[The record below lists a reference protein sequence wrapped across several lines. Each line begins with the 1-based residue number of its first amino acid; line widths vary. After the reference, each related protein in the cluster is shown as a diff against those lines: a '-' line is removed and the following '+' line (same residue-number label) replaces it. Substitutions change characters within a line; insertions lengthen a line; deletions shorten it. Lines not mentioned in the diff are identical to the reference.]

1 MTTIVNAK
9 EFEGELQTN
18 ASLARY
24 TSWRVGGLADVLFK
38 PSNLEKLSR
47 YLQQIPV
54 DEPVLYLGLGSNLL
68 VRDGGVRGHVILLH
82 GFQPEMSVL
91 EGQRVYASAGVPCA
105 KVARFAANNDLVGA
119 TFLAGI
125 PGTIGGALAMNAGA
139 FGGETW
145 PRVES
150 VETMTRKGE
159 LKTRPRDEFE
169 YGYRHLAGLEDE
181 LFVSATFQF
190 DSGDGEAVKAEIK
203 DLLARRSAS
212 QPTGIP
218 SCGSVF
224 RNPEGDYA
232 ARLIQDAGL
241 KGSKIGGAEVSEKH
255 ANFILNRGEA
265 SASDIEAMIEHVQ
278 NTVQQTFGISLHRE
292 VRIVG
297 EAV

>member
-1 MTTIVNAK
+1 MMIDQHANQIRGDV
-9 EFEGELQTN
+9 QRN

-24 TSWRVGGLADVLFK
+24 TSWRVGGPADVLFK
-38 PSNLEKLSR
+38 PADLEDLSL
-47 YLQQIPV
+47 YLQQVPKNE
-54 DEPVLYLGLGSNLL
+54 DVLYLGLGSNLL
-68 VRDGGVRGHVILLH
+68 VRDGGVRGHVILIH
-82 GFQPEMSVL
+82 GFQPQLSVL
-91 EGQRVYASAGVPCA
+91 EGERVYASAGVPCA
-105 KVARFAANNDLVGA
+105 KVARFAANNNLVGA

-145 PRVES
+145 PTVES
-150 VETMTRKGE
+150 VETMTRTGE
-159 LKTRPRDEFE
+159 LRSRSKDEFE
-169 YGYRHLAGLEDE
+169 YGYRHLAGIENE
-181 LFVSATFQF
+181 LFVSATFCF
-190 DSGDGEAVKAEIK
+190 ESGDGDAVKTEIK
-203 DLLARRSAS
+203 DLLNRRSQS

-232 ARLIQDAGL
+232 ARLIEAAGL
-241 KGSKIGGAEVSEKH
+241 KGTKIGGAEVSEKH

-265 SASDIEAMIEHVQ
+265 SAADIESMIERVQ
-278 NTVQQTFGISLHRE
+278 STVAEKFGVNLHRE